1 MEKQKI
7 SLPENAQRELAP
19 GEEYH
24 PILGAEKTF
33 KEVTAYSVAVGI
45 LMVILFSAAA
55 AYLGLKVGQVF
66 EAAIPIA
73 IIAVGLTTALGKKDG
88 LGQNVII
95 QSIGGCS
102 GAVVAGA
109 IFTLPAIY
117 ILGVEVNFWQMFL
130 SSLLGGVLGILF
142 LIPFRKYFVSEMHGK
157 YPFPE
162 ATATTQVLVSGEG
175 GGTGAKTLLTAGLV
189 GGLYDFII
197 ATFGAWGET
206 ITTTVVGFGQTIA
219 DKVKVMLKLNTGAAV
234 LGLGYIIGLKYSFII
249 CCGSLLVWLVIIPLT
264 NFTLGL
270 DLTPDQLFKGYARH
284 IGIGGIAT
292 AGIIGIIKS
301 FGVIKSAVGLAVNEF
316 SHKGTT
322 SQNSVARTE
331 QDLPMKTVVFGIV
344 VALLAIFAFFA
355 LGGVVNNVWQALVG
369 LVIVGII
376 SFLFTTV
383 AANAIAIVGSNPV
396 SGMTLMTL
404 IIASLILVAVG
415 LKGNAGMAAALV
427 IGGVVCTALSVAGSF
442 ITDLKIGYWIGSTPR
457 KQEGWKFL
465 GVAVSAVTVCGVMLV
480 LNKTYGFTG
489 DGALVAPQANA
500 MAAVIQPLFS
510 GGGAPWLLYGI
521 GAALA
526 IVLTLCKIP
535 ALPFALGMFIPID
548 LNLPLVVGG
557 AIAWYVGS
565 RSQDG
570 KVNAARSEKGTLIA
584 SGFIAGGAL
593 MGVVSA
599 ILRFA
604 NVDLFLTGW
613 NARYGE
619 AVAIV
624 PYLALIA
631 YTLYASMKIDKK

>member
-1 MEKQKI
+1 
-7 SLPENAQRELAP
+7 
-19 GEEYH
+19 
-24 PILGAEKTF
+24 
-33 KEVTAYSVAVGI
+33 
-45 LMVILFSAAA
+45 
-55 AYLGLKVGQVF
+55 
-66 EAAIPIA
+66 
-73 IIAVGLTTALGKKDG
+73 
-88 LGQNVII
+88 
-95 QSIGGCS
+95 
-102 GAVVAGA
+102 
-109 IFTLPAIY
+109 
-117 ILGVEVNFWQMFL
+117 
-130 SSLLGGVLGILF
+130 
-142 LIPFRKYFVSEMHGK
+142 
-157 YPFPE
+157 
-162 ATATTQVLVSGEG
+162 
-175 GGTGAKTLLTAGLV
+175 
-189 GGLYDFII
+189 
-197 ATFGAWGET
+197 
-206 ITTTVVGFGQTIA
+206 
-219 DKVKVMLKLNTGAAV
+219 
-234 LGLGYIIGLKYSFII
+234 
-249 CCGSLLVWLVIIPLT
+249 
-264 NFTLGL
+264 
-270 DLTPDQLFKGYARH
+270 
-284 IGIGGIAT
+284 
-292 AGIIGIIKS
+292 
-301 FGVIKSAVGLAVNEF
+301 
-316 SHKGTT
+316 
-322 SQNSVARTE
+322 
-331 QDLPMKTVVFGIV
+331 
-344 VALLAIFAFFA
+344 
-355 LGGVVNNVWQALVG
+355 
-369 LVIVGII
+369 
-376 SFLFTTV
+376 
-383 AANAIAIVGSNPV
+383 
-396 SGMTLMTL
+396 
-404 IIASLILVAVG
+404 
-415 LKGNAGMAAALV
+415 MAAALV

-480 LNKTYGFTG
+480 LNRTYGFTG

-500 MAAVIQPLFS
+500 MAAVIQPMFS